1 MAKRESLSKKIRFEV
16 FKRDSFSCQYCG
28 RKSPNVILEV
38 DHINPVKRGGKN
50 DIMNLITSCFDCNR
64 GKSDRV
70 ISDNSIVEKQRVQ
83 IEELNLKKQQL
94 EMMLDW
100 RNELDNVEDLA
111 HGKVCDYFNSFFT
124 KYRLSDSARINYF
137 SKSIKEFGVEKVLDA
152 IKLSVEKYKKSDEDF
167 EICLSKS
174 NGILHYN
181 KLPEHRQKISY
192 IKGIYRNKF
201 KEYDNV
207 KIHLALIN
215 FYEAGGDLDFA
226 MNELKGDSFRNSWSF
241 VQWLNN

>member
-50 DIMNLITSCFDCNR
+50 DMMNLITSCFDCNR

-70 ISDNSIVEKQRVQ
+70 ISDNSIVERQRIQ

-100 RNELDNVEDLA
+100 RNELDNVEELA
-111 HGKVCDYFNSFFT
+111 HEKVCDYFNSFFT
-124 KYRLSDSARINYF
+124 KYRLSDTAKQNYF
-137 SKSIKEFGVEKVLDA
+137 SKSIKKFGVEKILNS
-152 IKLSVEKYKKSDEDF
+152 IKLSVEKYKKSEDDF
-167 EICLSKS
+167 SLCLDKTLA
-174 NGILHYN
+174 ILNYSE
-181 KLPEHRQKISY
+181 LPEHRQKIAY

-201 KEYDNV
+201 NDYDN
-207 KIHLALIN
+207 KIHLALLN
-215 FYEAGGDLDFA
+215 FYDAGGDLDFA
-226 MNELKGDSFRNSWSF
+226 MNELKGNSFRNSWQF
-241 VQWLNN
+241 IQWLNN

>member
-50 DIMNLITSCFDCNR
+50 DILNLITSCFDCNR

-70 ISDNSIVEKQRVQ
+70 LSDISIVEKQRVQ

-111 HGKVCDYFNSFFT
+111 HSKICDYFDSFFMDY
-124 KYRLSDSARINYF
+124 KLNDSARKNYF
-137 SKSIKEFGVEKVLDA
+137 TKSIKKFGVQKILEA
-152 IKLSVEKYKKSDEDF
+152 IKVSVDKYKNSEEDF
-167 EICLSKS
+167 EVCLSKV
-174 NGILHYN
+174 NAILNYAE
-181 KLPEHRQKISY
+181 LPEHRQKIAY

-201 KEYDNV
+201 KDYDN

-215 FYEAGGDLDFA
+215 FYEAGGDLDYA
-226 MNELKGDSFRNSWSF
+226 MDELKKGSFRNSWNF
-241 VQWLNN
+241 IHWLNN